1 MWDDMLCNAF
11 LFVSVNFITISA
23 TTMIITVTII
33 MTMTM
38 ADESDD
44 YY

>member
-1 MWDDMLCNAF
+1 MWDDMLCNAI
-11 LFVSVNFITISA
+11 LFVSVNFLTISA
-23 TTMIITVTII
+23 TTMTITVTII

-38 ADESDD
+38 ADDADD